1 MSGNFAIKGGGRTP
15 NGKCHLKF
23 PFWFFESVPYS
34 DFNSCIFCIEPSCL
48 AINCPCYCQCNV
60 LTHLLSVLRAGNNE
74 YQWKNIVFKAHE
86 GVQERCRY
94 LFCCFEGN
102 RNGRSPPFTQS
113 QHLSNREN
121 VLYKLHLC
129 RPYMSK
135 CEQSGGFSVEL
146 CHICFLLPLILCW
159 IMDSKEGL
167 GRSKQND

>member
-1 MSGNFAIKGGGRTP
+1 MTSIVAFFALSPLAWLLI
-15 NGKCHLKF
+15 
-23 PFWFFESVPYS
+23 VPVIVNAMYS
-34 DFNSCIFCIEPSCL
+34 
-48 AINCPCYCQCNV
+48 Q
-60 LTHLLSVLRAGNNE
+60 LTHLLSDLRAGNNE